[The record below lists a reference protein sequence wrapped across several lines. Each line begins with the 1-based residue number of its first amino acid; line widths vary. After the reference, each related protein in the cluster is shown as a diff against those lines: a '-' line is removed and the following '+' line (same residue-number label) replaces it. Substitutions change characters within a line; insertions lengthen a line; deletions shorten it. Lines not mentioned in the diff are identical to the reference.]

1 MECSKVKHNYTEW
14 FKQTHV
20 STFLACRYMSAVCQ
34 QIGIWFPLTWILSSC
49 SIFSH
54 DNCLNSTVSL
64 RFFIHVVA
72 RAMVSPSDSGGPRLN
87 AIFVEDILRWSKVPS
102 TFENSDILLVVSLV
116 WLRAPIWLFWYFRA
130 SGREQSHQ
138 QDHIAMDVLYLVL
151 YRSPILYLVYSC
163 VYMFSWTRVCL
174 EPNQHVVP

>member
-1 MECSKVKHNYTEW
+1 
-14 FKQTHV
+14 
-20 STFLACRYMSAVCQ
+20 
-34 QIGIWFPLTWILSSC
+34 
-49 SIFSH
+49 
-54 DNCLNSTVSL
+54 
-64 RFFIHVVA
+64 
-72 RAMVSPSDSGGPRLN
+72 MVSPSDSGGPRLN

-138 QDHIAMDVLYLVL
+138 QGHIAMDVLYPAL

-163 VYMFSWTRVCL
+163 IYMFS
-174 EPNQHVVP
+174 